1 MSPRLA
7 RWLIGGVAVLVVL
20 VLAQQTLRRFSIGGS
35 TTTITNSSVIEKV
48 QSVAKL
54 VSTESTVRDVVV
66 FENTRFGS
74 TKKSLVVV
82 TGKVLVG
89 FDLEKGTDV
98 AVDHAERKIR
108 ITLPPASVL
117 AVDVL
122 EMRTY
127 DESRGLWNPF
137 QSSDRDRIYAEARS
151 HILRAALQMDVKS
164 HADKSARDFLKT
176 MFTTDGYT
184 AEVRTVQNSALEPAV
199 SESLGTR
206 P

>member
-7 RWLIGGVAVLVVL
+7 RWLIGGVAVLVLV
-20 VLAQQTLRRFSIGGS
+20 VLAQQAIGRLSIGGS
-35 TTTITNSSVIEKV
+35 KTTITNSSVIEKV

-117 AVDVL
+117 AIDVL

-184 AEVRTVQNSALEPAV
+184 AEVRTVQSSALEPTV
-199 SESLGTR
+199 SESLGTK

>member
-7 RWLIGGVAVLVVL
+7 RWLIYGVIALVLVV
-20 VLAQQTLRRFSIGGS
+20 VAQQMVRRLAIGAS
-35 TTTITNSSVIEKV
+35 KTTITNSSVIEKV

-54 VSTESTVRDVVV
+54 VSTESTVRDVVI

-98 AVDHAERKIR
+98 AVDHAERKIH

-184 AEVRTVQNSALEPAV
+184 AEVRTVQNPALMPTV
-199 SESLGTR
+199 SESLGIT

>member
-7 RWLIGGVAVLVVL
+7 RWLIGGVAALVLL
-20 VLAQQTLRRFSIGGS
+20 VLAQQVLRRFSIGGAK
-35 TTTITNSSVIEKV
+35 TTITNSSVIEKV

-54 VSTESTVRDVVV
+54 VSTETTVRDVVI

-122 EMRTY
+122 DMRTY

-137 QSSDRDRIYAEARS
+137 QSSDRDRIYQEARS
-151 HILRAALQMDVKS
+151 HIVRAALQMDVKS
-164 HADKSARDFLKT
+164 HADRSARDFLKT

-184 AEVRTVQNSALEPAV
+184 AEVRTVQNPALRPTV
-199 SESLGTR
+199 TESL